1 MARRTGPLF
10 IIGGG
15 EDKDPDGERVILC
28 EVARRAPGTKIVIA
42 TCATDEPDETFERY
56 RAAFHDLD
64 VKHIVHLHIDRR
76 EDADD
81 PAKLKLL
88 DRAAGLFFTGGDQ
101 LRITARLGRT
111 KVESKIRELRSKG
124 GVIAGTSAGASV
136 MSETMLVGGDSERT
150 LRLGRLEMAPGLGFV
165 SGVLIDQHFA
175 ERGRFGRMAGAV
187 AHNPRMLGLGVD
199 ENTAAMMENDH
210 FTVIGCGAVYVLDAG
225 AVSHSNVADGREL
238 EVLSLHDMVVHI
250 LQPGDRFDL
259 GARRPTAVKGG

>member
-1 MARRTGPLF
+1 MARKTGPLF

-15 EDKDPDGERVILC
+15 EDKDPESQREILT
-28 EVARRAPGTKIVIA
+28 EVARRAPGNRIVIA
-42 TCATDEPDETFERY
+42 TCATDEPDKAFDRY
-56 RAAFHDLD
+56 RAAFRDLD
-64 VKHIVHLHIDRR
+64 VKYVVHLHIDCR

-88 DRAAGLFFTGGDQ
+88 DGAAGLFFTGGDQ
-101 LRITARLGRT
+101 LRITARLGST
-111 KVESKIRELRSKG
+111 KVEEKIRELRSKG

-136 MSETMLVGGDSERT
+136 MSETMLVGGNSEQT
-150 LRLGRLEMAPGLGFV
+150 LRLGGLEMAPGLGFV
-165 SGVLIDQHFA
+165 KGVLIDQHFA

-199 ENTAAMMENDH
+199 ENTAAVIEDHH

-225 AVSHSNVADGREL
+225 AVSHSNIADGRTL

-250 LQPGDRFDL
+250 LQPGDGFDL
-259 GARRPTAVKGG
+259 VDRRPTAARGG